1 MSRLRAV
8 LFTLLAL
15 PSPLV
20 HSVLATGHS
29 NQPLRGGRPAKTAKQ
44 RSPAARP
51 APPPL
56 PVASP
61 SSPPPAVVVP
71 AVAESPALV
80 YLTGLVLTPDGRPC
94 PGVCVFP
101 SNAPRQIVV
110 TNAKGEFQLS
120 VPAHTA
126 ISLQAELQ
134 GKGSGRVTLAG
145 ESAQPV
151 RIVLN
156 H

>member
-1 MSRLRAV
+1 MSCLRAA
-8 LFTLLAL
+8 LFILLAL
-15 PSPLV
+15 PCPLV
-20 HSVLATGHS
+20 RPALATGHS
-29 NQPLRGGRPAKTAKQ
+29 SQPLRGGRPAKTAKQ

-51 APPPL
+51 VALPPP
-56 PVASP
+56 VAKP
-61 SSPPPAVVVP
+61 SSPPPAAVTPP
-71 AVAESPALV
+71 AIESPALV
-80 YLTGLVLTPDGRPC
+80 YLTGLVLTPEGRPC

-110 TNAKGEFQLS
+110 TNAKGEFQLP

-126 ISLQAELQ
+126 ISLQAELL

-151 RIVLN
+151 RIVLDR
-156 H
+156 